1 MAYLIKQGMGQ
12 YNFPEMTFVQLS
24 LFYNTRFDFC
34 LPMFDITVASG
45 VRCVGGGGLYNVTN
59 TDINNLAVNKFGD
72 RT

>member
-24 LFYNTRFDFC
+24 LLYNTRFDFC

-45 VRCVGGGGLYNVTN
+45 MRCVGVYNVKN

>member
-1 MAYLIKQGMGQ
+1 
-12 YNFPEMTFVQLS
+12 MTFVQLS
-24 LFYNTRFDFC
+24 LLHNTRFDFC

-45 VRCVGGGGLYNVTN
+45 VRCVGGGGGGVYNVKN